1 LPGIPERKFK
11 GTFCGGGV
19 AVEGARGVALFVAF
33 PEPDSILNLNFF
45 AARLEAAGGRLL
57 RARNSAY
64 ADFFFGGAFFPLDP
78 VLYWMWIDVVLVF
91 YEKHY

>member
-1 LPGIPERKFK
+1 M
-11 GTFCGGGV
+11 
-19 AVEGARGVALFVAF
+19 EGARGVALFVAF